1 MGYRGIWENAIQWD
15 SANQVYVVI
24 DTRFVGFENGQSI
37 AEMNLEAMDKFWE
50 QAKDVLK
57 NR

>member
-1 MGYRGIWENAIQWD
+1 MEKMIL
-15 SANQVYVVI
+15 
-24 DTRFVGFENGQSI
+24 ENGQSI